1 MRGGGRRW
9 KGDGRSDDVIRLLIG
24 SRRNGRPS
32 LIIVVVVVM
41 VVVLVSGC
49 EQWLKRRGDCNNWR
63 GYYRPGVHFWK
74 RRCEVACVVV
84 THYCAP
90 SFCAGA
96 LPKDEVWVVLRPP
109 FSFAPEKKWILLNSQ
124 EERGNG

>member
-84 THYCAP
+84 THYCA
-90 SFCAGA
+90 C
-96 LPKDEVWVVLRPP
+96 LHVVQATDGNCRRMKCGSCFVPP
-109 FSFAPEKKWILLNSQ
+109 FHSPPNK
-124 EERGNG
+124 NGFS